1 MEQQTQDREST
12 SENKYIFYRL
22 WELRNAV
29 DRFLI
34 ELGVGHYCHVTVNRK
49 GEWFEL
55 NGQIDSRRSRGVI
68 FSMVPPI
75 NGKRY
80 VVDKMR
86 IVNPPA
92 TRGVLS

>member
-1 MEQQTQDREST
+1 MQNRVSIN
-12 SENKYIFYRL
+12 ENKYISYRL

-34 ELGVGHYCHVTVNRK
+34 ERGVGHYCHVTVNRS

-55 NGQIDSRRSRGVI
+55 DGQIDSQWSRGVI
-68 FSMVPPI
+68 FNMVPPI

-80 VVDKMR
+80 VVDKLK
-86 IVNPPA
+86 IVAPPFA
-92 TRGVLS
+92 KDVLS